1 MFILFFFHFLSC
13 QLLRLVTLSKS
24 NHNFILMSSN
34 SQFAATIPRPFSV
47 RYNPYTQS
55 VEILNSKPQIQSLVR
70 EINCHMQVLTDALV
84 KLS

>member
-1 MFILFFFHFLSC
+1 MCKIIFL
-13 QLLRLVTLSKS
+13 L
-24 NHNFILMSSN
+24 N
-34 SQFAATIPRPFSV
+34 SQFAATIPRPFSA

-55 VEILNSKPQIQSLVR
+55 VEILDSKPQIQSLVR